1 MNKLRSALATAAA
14 AGLGLAALATA
25 PVQAAAQPAFL
36 AAAQM
41 PPSSTSWT
49 ATQVFTGVPENGGV
63 LCAPYKIPAQNT
75 RYREFST
82 ELDTNGVQVTTVART
97 EADAVKLVD
106 TLRGAL
112 AGCGS
117 LLEQQ
122 NPGLQAVSAS
132 HGKLA
137 VEEGAWVYSL
147 DTSDPQIGI
156 SDIHCSPSA
165 ATAAPSLS
173 SAGARWATS
182 RTPRWPPSAPRRR
195 PPSTSSTDPGPPR
208 ADHTSTAARPEP
220 GRAAVEPTCS
230 AGGDHFLA
238 FTSIACTLI
247 CYRRL
252 AQWDGLLEPLT
263 RSTEDCRPGTPAPE
277 WGLATANRPPAVCCA
292 AEAVS
297 VSPAIHLR

>member
-1 MNKLRSALATAAA
+1 MNKLRTALATAAA
-14 AGLGLAALATA
+14 AALGLAALATA
-25 PVQAAAQPAFL
+25 PAQAAAQPAFL
-36 AAAQM
+36 SASQM
-41 PPSSTSWT
+41 PPSSTPWT

-112 AGCGS
+112 AGCGT

-147 DTSDPQIGI
+147 DTADPQIGI
-156 SDIHCSPSA
+156 SDIHLFSVGRDGR
-165 ATAAPSLS
+165 TVTLV
-173 SAGARWATS
+173 RW
-182 RTPRWPPSAPRRR
+182 
-195 PPSTSSTDPGPPR
+195 GQM
-208 ADHTSTAARPEP
+208 
-220 GRAAVEPTCS
+220 
-230 AGGDHFLA
+230 GD
-238 FTSIACTLI
+238 
-247 CYRRL
+247 
-252 AQWDGLLEPLT
+252 LEDAPLT
-263 RSTEDCRPGTPAPE
+263 AFRTTTK
-277 WGLATANRPPAVCCA
+277 TAVNKL
-292 AEAVS
+292 
-297 VSPAIHLR
+297 H

>member
-156 SDIHCSPSA
+156 SDIHLFSVGRDGRTVTLVRWGQMGDLEDAPLA
-165 ATAAPSLS
+165 AFRTTTKTAVNKL
-173 SAGARWATS
+173 
-182 RTPRWPPSAPRRR
+182 
-195 PPSTSSTDPGPPR
+195 
-208 ADHTSTAARPEP
+208 H
-220 GRAAVEPTCS
+220 
-230 AGGDHFLA
+230 
-238 FTSIACTLI
+238 
-247 CYRRL
+247 
-252 AQWDGLLEPLT
+252 
-263 RSTEDCRPGTPAPE
+263 
-277 WGLATANRPPAVCCA
+277 
-292 AEAVS
+292 
-297 VSPAIHLR
+297 

>member
-1 MNKLRSALATAAA
+1 MNKLRTALATAAA
-14 AGLGLAALATA
+14 AALGLAVLATA
-25 PVQAAAQPAFL
+25 PAQAAAQPAFL
-36 AAAQM
+36 AASQM
-41 PPSSTSWT
+41 PPSSTPWT

-112 AGCGS
+112 DGCGP

-147 DTSDPQIGI
+147 DTADPQIGI
-156 SDIHCSPSA
+156 SDIHLFSVGRDGR
-165 ATAAPSLS
+165 TVTLV
-173 SAGARWATS
+173 RW
-182 RTPRWPPSAPRRR
+182 
-195 PPSTSSTDPGPPR
+195 GQM
-208 ADHTSTAARPEP
+208 
-220 GRAAVEPTCS
+220 
-230 AGGDHFLA
+230 GD
-238 FTSIACTLI
+238 
-247 CYRRL
+247 
-252 AQWDGLLEPLT
+252 LEDAPLT
-263 RSTEDCRPGTPAPE
+263 AFRTTTK
-277 WGLATANRPPAVCCA
+277 TAVNKL
-292 AEAVS
+292 
-297 VSPAIHLR
+297 H

>member
-1 MNKLRSALATAAA
+1 MNKLRTALATAAA
-14 AGLGLAALATA
+14 VALGLATLATA
-25 PVQAAAQPAFL
+25 PAQAAAQPAFL

-41 PPSSTSWT
+41 PPSSTPWT

-82 ELDTNGVQVTTVART
+82 ERDTNGVQVTTVART

-106 TLRGAL
+106 TLRVAL

-117 LLEQQ
+117 LLQQQ

-156 SDIHCSPSA
+156 SDIHLFSVGRDGR
-165 ATAAPSLS
+165 TVTLL
-173 SAGARWATS
+173 RW
-182 RTPRWPPSAPRRR
+182 
-195 PPSTSSTDPGPPR
+195 GQM
-208 ADHTSTAARPEP
+208 
-220 GRAAVEPTCS
+220 
-230 AGGDHFLA
+230 GD
-238 FTSIACTLI
+238 
-247 CYRRL
+247 
-252 AQWDGLLEPLT
+252 LEDAPLT
-263 RSTEDCRPGTPAPE
+263 AFRTTTK
-277 WGLATANRPPAVCCA
+277 TAVNTL
-292 AEAVS
+292 
-297 VSPAIHLR
+297 H

>member
-1 MNKLRSALATAAA
+1 MNKLRTALATAAA
-14 AGLGLAALATA
+14 AALGLAALATA
-25 PVQAAAQPAFL
+25 PAQAAAQPAFL
-36 AAAQM
+36 AASQM
-41 PPSSTSWT
+41 PPSSTLWT

-112 AGCGS
+112 AGCGP

-147 DTSDPQIGI
+147 DTADPQIGI
-156 SDIHCSPSA
+156 SDIHLFSVGRDGR
-165 ATAAPSLS
+165 TVTLV
-173 SAGARWATS
+173 RW
-182 RTPRWPPSAPRRR
+182 
-195 PPSTSSTDPGPPR
+195 GQM
-208 ADHTSTAARPEP
+208 
-220 GRAAVEPTCS
+220 
-230 AGGDHFLA
+230 GD
-238 FTSIACTLI
+238 
-247 CYRRL
+247 
-252 AQWDGLLEPLT
+252 LEDAPLT
-263 RSTEDCRPGTPAPE
+263 AFRTTTK
-277 WGLATANRPPAVCCA
+277 TAVNKL
-292 AEAVS
+292 
-297 VSPAIHLR
+297 H

>member
-1 MNKLRSALATAAA
+1 MNKLRTALATAAA
-14 AGLGLAALATA
+14 LGLAALATA

-41 PPSSTSWT
+41 PPSSTPWT
-49 ATQVFTGVPENGGV
+49 ATQVFDGVPENGGV

-147 DTSDPQIGI
+147 DTADPQIGI
-156 SDIHCSPSA
+156 SDIHLFSVGRDGR
-165 ATAAPSLS
+165 TVTLV
-173 SAGARWATS
+173 RW
-182 RTPRWPPSAPRRR
+182 
-195 PPSTSSTDPGPPR
+195 GQM
-208 ADHTSTAARPEP
+208 
-220 GRAAVEPTCS
+220 
-230 AGGDHFLA
+230 GD
-238 FTSIACTLI
+238 
-247 CYRRL
+247 
-252 AQWDGLLEPLT
+252 LEDAPLT
-263 RSTEDCRPGTPAPE
+263 AFRTTTK
-277 WGLATANRPPAVCCA
+277 TAV
-292 AEAVS
+292 
-297 VSPAIHLR
+297 IKLH

>member
-1 MNKLRSALATAAA
+1 MNKLRTALATAAA
-14 AGLGLAALATA
+14 LGLAALATA

-36 AAAQM
+36 AAWQM
-41 PPSSTSWT
+41 PPSSTPWT

-82 ELDTNGVQVTTVART
+82 DLDTNGVQVTTVART

-147 DTSDPQIGI
+147 DTADPQIGI
-156 SDIHCSPSA
+156 SDIHLFSVGRDGR
-165 ATAAPSLS
+165 TVTLV
-173 SAGARWATS
+173 RW
-182 RTPRWPPSAPRRR
+182 
-195 PPSTSSTDPGPPR
+195 GQM
-208 ADHTSTAARPEP
+208 
-220 GRAAVEPTCS
+220 
-230 AGGDHFLA
+230 GD
-238 FTSIACTLI
+238 
-247 CYRRL
+247 
-252 AQWDGLLEPLT
+252 LEDAPLT
-263 RSTEDCRPGTPAPE
+263 AFRTTTK
-277 WGLATANRPPAVCCA
+277 TAVNKL
-292 AEAVS
+292 
-297 VSPAIHLR
+297 H

>member
-1 MNKLRSALATAAA
+1 MNKLRTALAAAVAAA
-14 AGLGLAALATA
+14 LGLAVLATA

-36 AAAQM
+36 AASQM
-41 PPSSTSWT
+41 PPSSTPWT

-122 NPGLQAVSAS
+122 NPGLQAGSAS

-147 DTSDPQIGI
+147 DTADPQIGS
-156 SDIHCSPSA
+156 SDIHLFSVGRDGRTVTLVRWGQMGDLEDASL
-165 ATAAPSLS
+165 TAF
-173 SAGARWATS
+173 
-182 RTPRWPPSAPRRR
+182 RT
-195 PPSTSSTDPGPPR
+195 TTK
-208 ADHTSTAARPEP
+208 TA
-220 GRAAVEPTCS
+220 VNKL
-230 AGGDHFLA
+230 H
-238 FTSIACTLI
+238 
-247 CYRRL
+247 
-252 AQWDGLLEPLT
+252 
-263 RSTEDCRPGTPAPE
+263 
-277 WGLATANRPPAVCCA
+277 
-292 AEAVS
+292 
-297 VSPAIHLR
+297 

>member
-1 MNKLRSALATAAA
+1 MNKLRTALATAAA
-14 AGLGLAALATA
+14 LGLAVLATA

-36 AAAQM
+36 AASQM
-41 PPSSTSWT
+41 PPSSTPWT

-112 AGCGS
+112 AGCGP

-122 NPGLQAVSAS
+122 NPGLQATSAS

-147 DTSDPQIGI
+147 DTADPQIGI
-156 SDIHCSPSA
+156 SDIHLFSVGRDGR
-165 ATAAPSLS
+165 TVTLV
-173 SAGARWATS
+173 RW
-182 RTPRWPPSAPRRR
+182 
-195 PPSTSSTDPGPPR
+195 GQM
-208 ADHTSTAARPEP
+208 
-220 GRAAVEPTCS
+220 
-230 AGGDHFLA
+230 GD
-238 FTSIACTLI
+238 
-247 CYRRL
+247 
-252 AQWDGLLEPLT
+252 LEDVPLT
-263 RSTEDCRPGTPAPE
+263 AFRTTTK
-277 WGLATANRPPAVCCA
+277 TAVNKL
-292 AEAVS
+292 
-297 VSPAIHLR
+297 H